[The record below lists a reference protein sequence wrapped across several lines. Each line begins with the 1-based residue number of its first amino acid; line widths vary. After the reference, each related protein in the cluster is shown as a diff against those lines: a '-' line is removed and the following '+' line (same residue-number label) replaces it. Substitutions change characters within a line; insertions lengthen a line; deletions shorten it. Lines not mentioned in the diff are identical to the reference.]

1 MGDDVDTLLALMGGD
16 APPPPRVAAASVR
29 QKLRAGRAGP
39 PGRQDL
45 PEQQASELWNP
56 TVRWNPGAAVAPAA
70 PLRRP
75 SVHVEL
81 ARQKAVRSL
90 QARFKAQCD
99 ALNTGWSEPEVNK
112 NFECWMLDSS
122 IRRPTDGGG
131 GGGGGGNNDPLLP
144 PPKTAGEDPGLR
156 KALFASA
163 KLQRKTAFRFCSDMQ
178 KAVSKAHRTL
188 AQLAATG
195 GGQNRTVR
203 VNPATVPAA
212 ESAQQWQR
220 EHEQKQQPML
230 GWDGKAMLQI
240 RYGSTSVLVNQ
251 CHWDKLA
258 TMLRLELG
266 EEAAAEPA
274 ESGLFKERVLCLLI
288 RYNSLQ
294 GGGVHG
300 GGFQAAIPDRVFDS
314 LLRHFDVCF
323 ECFASPLNSRYPHF
337 CSAFPDTD
345 APFGSVGSFFN
356 FEPREGCFEANPP
369 FVPNLMLKMA
379 EHMHTLL
386 VRADGD
392 AEDDGLG
399 EQPLCFIV
407 IIPSW
412 DTAMGWRALNESP
425 FLSHHL
431 RLGQKEHGYTE
442 GAQHCRRSR
451 YRISVGD
458 TSVFFLQSKAAAR
471 KWPVSA
477 EALADV
483 EDSFS
488 SKHNNDSSDSTSH
501 ETGGGGSGD
510 EAASGDDD
518 ADSGGDV
525 DDSGGGGSSSGRQ
538 PGGTTQEEEEEEE
551 EESGQHENDE
561 QLEDEDQGSE
571 KGKQAKVMRKR
582 KRAQVAA
589 SETAQQAVLGG
600 GDGGSG
606 GTVGAPGT
614 AERQTKKKKEGR
626 SKKEKREK
634 IAQEETQKKKKKKQN
649 KQKKKKKKRRGSG
662 IAVVTT

>member
-1 MGDDVDTLLALMGGD
+1 VRWCRSLAPRTDSARMGDDVDTLLALMGGD

-75 SVHVEL
+75 SAHVEL

-122 IRRPTDGGG
+122 IRRPTDGGGGG

-274 ESGLFKERVLCLLI
+274 ESGLFKERVLCLLSATT
-288 RYNSLQ
+288 RCKEAGCTVEASKRRSLTASLTRCYATSTSASSASLARSTR
-294 GGGVHG
+294 GTHTS
-300 GGFQAAIPDRVFDS
+300 AARSPTRTRRLAAWAPSSTSS
-314 LLRHFDVCF
+314 LGRDV
-323 ECFASPLNSRYPHF
+323 
-337 CSAFPDTD
+337 
-345 APFGSVGSFFN
+345 
-356 FEPREGCFEANPP
+356 
-369 FVPNLMLKMA
+369 LKP
-379 EHMHTLL
+379 TLL
-386 VRADGD
+386 
-392 AEDDGLG
+392 
-399 EQPLCFIV
+399 LC
-407 IIPSW
+407 P
-412 DTAMGWRALNESP
+412 T
-425 FLSHHL
+425 
-431 RLGQKEHGYTE
+431 
-442 GAQHCRRSR
+442 
-451 YRISVGD
+451 
-458 TSVFFLQSKAAAR
+458 
-471 KWPVSA
+471 
-477 EALADV
+477 
-483 EDSFS
+483 
-488 SKHNNDSSDSTSH
+488 
-501 ETGGGGSGD
+501 
-510 EAASGDDD
+510 
-518 ADSGGDV
+518 
-525 DDSGGGGSSSGRQ
+525 
-538 PGGTTQEEEEEEE
+538 
-551 EESGQHENDE
+551 
-561 QLEDEDQGSE
+561 
-571 KGKQAKVMRKR
+571 
-582 KRAQVAA
+582 
-589 SETAQQAVLGG
+589 
-600 GDGGSG
+600 
-606 GTVGAPGT
+606 
-614 AERQTKKKKEGR
+614 
-626 SKKEKREK
+626 
-634 IAQEETQKKKKKKQN
+634 
-649 KQKKKKKKRRGSG
+649 
-662 IAVVTT
+662 